1 MNCGDSQ
8 ASVRIGGVHV
18 LSGLALADVKTEHL
32 HLTVEAGHTTDP
44 AKDEALDGKKK
55 EREKESY
62 RVCY

>member
-1 MNCGDSQ
+1 M
-8 ASVRIGGVHV
+8 RIGGVHV